1 MGTNLWKVIQNLLTF
16 KKENRK
22 INSIQRETLKDLFF
36 SYPSMQKIAIETK
49 EEVFD
54 VALKSVS
61 EKDFNR
67 VKEIADKEEIQ
78 TGEERDEVYC
88 VFLLSLSDELK
99 LEIEPDFF
107 DHLTIDIPWED
118 HQSPT
123 KQLEDNIFV
132 FFVLYLP
139 KNITEYKQISSK

>member
-1 MGTNLWKVIQNLLTF
+1 MLTF

-107 DHLTIDIPWED
+107 DHLTIDIP
-118 HQSPT
+118 
-123 KQLEDNIFV
+123 
-132 FFVLYLP
+132 
-139 KNITEYKQISSK
+139 